1 MLTDIFIKKADP
13 GAQRTVGYIYEKERA
28 AIIYL
33 IPVSGQ
39 HKEVR
44 EAIAE
49 VGAREF
55 QALSDAIYIAALVT
69 NVQAQQLANC
79 DSVDT
84 IVNKRED
91 QLLSA
96 NLQ

>member
-1 MLTDIFIKKADP
+1 MLTDNFIKKADP
-13 GAQRTVGYIYEKERA
+13 GAQQTVGTIHGKETE

-39 HKEVR
+39 HQKVR
-44 EAIAE
+44 DAIAE
-49 VGAREF
+49 VGAIEF
-55 QALSDAIYIAALVT
+55 SFLSDAIYIAALVT
-69 NVQAQQLANC
+69 NDQAQKLAEC
-79 DSVDT
+79 DSVAT

-96 NLQ
+96 KLQ

>member
-13 GAQRTVGYIYEKERA
+13 GAQRTVEAIHGKETE

-44 EAIAE
+44 DAIAK
-49 VGAREF
+49 VGAIEF
-55 QALSDAIYIAALVT
+55 PLLSNAIYIAALVT
-69 NVQAQQLANC
+69 NVQAQQLASC

-91 QLLSA
+91 QLPSA
-96 NLQ
+96 KLQ